1 MVADEGRG
9 LKGLSRR
16 RHRSAWPA
24 FRRCHKLARIEP
36 GQTMPDFTGRPL
48 PLLDDREPI
57 GELL

>member
-16 RHRSAWPA
+16 GHRSAWAA
-24 FRRCHKLARIEP
+24 FRGCHKLAGIEP
-36 GQTMPDFTGRPL
+36 GQTLPDIAGRPL

-57 GELL
+57 AELL